1 MVMGFSVSIV
11 SVSREEAPGSEDAHF
26 ARSQWWTNEKNLFL
40 RKKEKPEAV
49 LPEVVKS

>member
-26 ARSQWWTNEKNLFL
+26 ACFATVDERKDLLL
-40 RKKEKPEAV
+40 RKEKPEAV
-49 LPEVVKS
+49 LPEVNEK